1 MLMFDAYLMVYIAWI
16 IYSADKANNLRMS
29 NLSLAL

>member
-16 IYSADKANNLRMS
+16 IYSADEACNLRMNS
-29 NLSLAL
+29 LTLAL